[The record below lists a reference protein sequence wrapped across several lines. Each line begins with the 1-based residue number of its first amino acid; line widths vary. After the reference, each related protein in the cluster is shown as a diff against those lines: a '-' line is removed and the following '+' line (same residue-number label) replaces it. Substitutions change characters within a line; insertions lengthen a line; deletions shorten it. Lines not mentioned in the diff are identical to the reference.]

1 MHKRAIYTVITGN
14 YDTLRPPLVRSA
26 GFDYICFTDS
36 PDLICEGWE
45 MRHLDPTADPCRQQR
60 AIKIMPHKYLP
71 EYELTVYIDGSHQQ
85 KEHIAQLIDEHF
97 SGSWL
102 LKIHPSRKCIYQEG
116 EACIKLGKATRESVH
131 QQLTAYVTEGMP
143 ADAGLY
149 ESGIMIR
156 DNQPEVNAIC
166 EDWYQEVEK
175 HTHRDQLSLPV
186 VLWRHG
192 YSPQTIGAR
201 TINRFF
207 NFHKHSGG
215 HLPKIWYSTPFAV
228 DKNIGRAY
236 NEFCEMVPDGD
247 WICLRDGDTMF
258 LHPHWG
264 KQLQDVVLKHGQDYA
279 LLGCITNRLRSTRQL
294 YNNAFSTDPDILN
307 HKRIAGELYSARYD
321 SVRNAGHEI
330 AGLLMLFP
338 KSTWKQIKFQENTIH
353 FDSIFSQAVLRSG
366 GQVGLMEGVYCFHY
380 YRFDQPDPANYKQHL
395 L

>member
-1 MHKRAIYTVITGN
+1 MNRAIYTVITGN
-14 YDTLRPPLVRSA
+14 YDALRPPLVRSA

-36 PDLICEGWE
+36 PDLACEGWE
-45 MRHLDPTADPCRQQR
+45 MRRIDPVADPCRQQR

-71 EYELTVYIDGSHQQ
+71 EYQQTVYIDGSHQQ
-85 KEHIAQLIDEHF
+85 KADITQLIDDDF

-102 LKIHPSRKCIYQEG
+102 LKIHPTRKCIYQEG
-116 EACIKLGKATRESVH
+116 EACIKHGKASAEAVR
-131 QQLTAYVTEGMP
+131 QQLTAYVAEGMP
-143 ADAGLY
+143 GDAGLY
-149 ESGIMIR
+149 ETGIMIR

-166 EDWYQEVEK
+166 EDWYQEIVK

-186 VLWRHG
+186 VLRRYG
-192 YSPQTIGAR
+192 YKPQTIGAR
-201 TINRFF
+201 TMNQYFTI
-207 NFHKHSGG
+207 HKHNGG
-215 HLPKIWYSTPFAV
+215 DLPRVWYSTPFAT

-264 KQLQDVVLKHGQDYA
+264 KQLQDVVLKHGQEYA

-294 YNNAFSTDPDILN
+294 YGNSFSDDPDILN
-307 HKRIAGELYSARYD
+307 HKRIADELYTGKYD

-330 AGLLMLFP
+330 AGLLMFFP
-338 KSTWKQIKFQENTIH
+338 KSTWKQVQFQENTIH
-353 FDSIFSQAVLRSG
+353 FDSLFSQAVLQHG
-366 GQVGLMEGVYCFHY
+366 GKIGLMEGVYCFHF
-380 YRFDQPDPANYKQHL
+380 YRFDKPDPTNYKQHL